1 MSKRQNN
8 ATQDAKADKPV
19 ITVKVTAGS
28 RPATIPEERRSPEKA
43 TPAKVAKRQVG
54 TAKPESPVRNT
65 SPAQPTASASKID
78 TVIALLRAK
87 GGASIEQ
94 VIKATGWQ
102 AHSVRGAISG
112 QLKKKLGLN
121 VMSEKVEGTRLYRI
135 AK

>member
-8 ATQDAKADKPV
+8 TTHAAKADKPV

-28 RPATIPEERRSPEKA
+28 RPATIPEEKRSPEKA
-43 TPAKVAKRQVG
+43 TPTKAAKRQVG
-54 TAKPESPVRNT
+54 TIKAEPPVRDT
-65 SPAQPTASASKID
+65 SPAQSAASATKID
-78 TVIALLRAK
+78 TVISMLRAK
-87 GGASIEQ
+87 GGASIEE

-121 VMSEKVEGTRLYRI
+121 VLSEKVEGTRLYRI